1 MLIRPRLLSK
11 QGFERER
18 SVDKRNVKGKQIV
31 EKKLILSS
39 QNKIVLNT
47 YFVQITDIVVALYNK
62 EQGISRTLV
71 LASNVFFVAVL
82 LQINCNSYSCD

>member
-11 QGFERER
+11 QDFERER

-39 QNKIVLNT
+39 QNKIVQSI

-62 EQGISRTLV
+62 EYQGHL
-71 LASNVFFVAVL
+71 F
-82 LQINCNSYSCD
+82 

>member
-11 QGFERER
+11 QDFEKER

-39 QNKIVLNT
+39 QNKIVQSI

-62 EQGISRTLV
+62 GTCFSKQ
-71 LASNVFFVAVL
+71 
-82 LQINCNSYSCD
+82 C